1 MVGIISVSGCNK
13 EKREREMRAVGDRLS
28 EWGVKCI
35 FSWLC
40 MSEDAEAVRSSICRL
55 L

>member
-1 MVGIISVSGCNK
+1 VAATRLG
-13 EKREREMRAVGDRLS
+13 EEREMRAVGDGLS

-40 MSEDAEAVRSSICRL
+40 VREDAEAVHSSIWIL